1 MNADDFVAYD
11 IQSQG
16 IYFIP
21 SLLIYT
27 VSLVLRAEKWN
38 TLAHKGNQK
47 AIVDAAT
54 NRQVSIAQK
63 KKWNVVAENEH
74 FTNAYAHICTY
85 ILVCGWKG
93 EGSTVKAVNCILFNL
108 AYCFAFLLRFFCCC
122 AIDFFHFRPLLL
134 WLLCFVTP
142 LANHFNQNGNSF
154 CWCWAALELQQLQ

>member
-63 KKWNVVAENEH
+63 KNEMWLQRTNTLQMHMHTYVHTYSYVAE
-74 FTNAYAHICTY
+74 
-85 ILVCGWKG
+85 K
-93 EGSTVKAVNCILFNL
+93 VKEA
-108 AYCFAFLLRFFCCC
+108 
-122 AIDFFHFRPLLL
+122 
-134 WLLCFVTP
+134 
-142 LANHFNQNGNSF
+142 Q
-154 CWCWAALELQQLQ
+154 

>member
-63 KKWNVVAENEH
+63 KMKCGCRER
-74 FTNAYAHICTY
+74 TLYKCICTHMY
-85 ILVCGWKG
+85 IH
-93 EGSTVKAVNCILFNL
+93 T
-108 AYCFAFLLRFFCCC
+108 RM
-122 AIDFFHFRPLLL
+122 
-134 WLLCFVTP
+134 WLKR
-142 LANHFNQNGNSF
+142 
-154 CWCWAALELQQLQ
+154 